1 MYSMLKSILLASS
14 IAIVPSTASA
24 ADLIGNGGFENPTIT
39 NPCCSTV
46 PTATLPSWTVPTG
59 NVNVVNGNFGSAG
72 PNLAFEG
79 TQYLDL
85 VGEGGVGSLSQ
96 TFVTTIGQLYT
107 LTFAYSHNLFGGLSS
122 ASANYSIGETSGSIT
137 HSTGSNTNLDW
148 KTVSVNFVAPS
159 SSTTLSFFNTKGGA
173 NEGIFLDAVSVKGAV
188 PEPSTWMFMMLGM
201 AGVGFSLRRKNKHTL
216 RVRYA

>member
-1 MYSMLKSILLASS
+1 MLKSILLAG
-14 IAIVPSTASA
+14 ALAFVPSVASA

-72 PNLAFEG
+72 GNLASEG

-96 TFVTTIGQLYT
+96 AFITTLGQLYT

-122 ASANYSIGETSGSIT
+122 ASADYSVGGVNGSIT
-137 HSTGSNTNLDW
+137 HSTGSNANLDW
-148 KTVSVNFVAPS
+148 KTVSVNFVAS
-159 SSTTLSFFNTKGGA
+159 SPTTTLSFVNTKGGA
-173 NEGIFLDAVSVKGAV
+173 NEGILLDAVSVKGAV
-188 PEPSTWMFMMLGM
+188 PEPSTWMFMMIGM
-201 AGVGFSLRRKNKHTL
+201 AAVGFTMRSKDKQIL
-216 RVRYA
+216 RVRYT